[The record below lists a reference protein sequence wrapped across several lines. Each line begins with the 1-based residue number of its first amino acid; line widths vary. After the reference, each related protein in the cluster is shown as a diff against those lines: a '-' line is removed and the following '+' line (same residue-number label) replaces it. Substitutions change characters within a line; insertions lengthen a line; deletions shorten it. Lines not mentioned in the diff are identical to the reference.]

1 MTNKI
6 VNEIEVYIRD
16 AENVKYDGS
25 ARAVTSVNDT
35 GMFDIL
41 PYHANLICI
50 VKNYV
55 KLYDKTGQIK
65 EFKVDS
71 GVLRASNNKVEVY
84 LGV

>member
-1 MTNKI
+1 MPNKI
-6 VNEIEVYIRD
+6 VNEIQVYIRD
-16 AENVKYDGS
+16 AEDIKYDGV
-25 ARAVTSVNDT
+25 ARAITSVNET

-55 KLYDKTGQIK
+55 KLYEKTGQIK

-71 GVLRASNNKVEVY
+71 GVLRAADNRVEVY